1 MREMVTK
8 GIICVD
14 DEYGFTYHVADIEYI
29 EREDE
34 TYCYTIRPDYPV
46 IELLA
51 PPIFQG
57 IPGLDLD
64 LRKEVY
70 VRENMV
76 PVFISERS
84 PGENRED
91 LWVLLESCNMD
102 YLNRLEWLIR
112 TDTRYSG
119 DGLYVLRH
127 GGEDLAVDSLDDLG
141 NRSSVVCRR
150 VLEVICS
157 GKSLITKQFVID
169 DTNRKMC
176 FEIFMSLYKKERKY
190 LEERRKE
197 GIQKAAEDGRYK
209 GRSRIRL
216 DSMELQETFYKYE
229 QGKLTG
235 EQAADALDISK
246 STFLRRYRE
255 YVKGIGKITDRN

>member
-1 MREMVTK
+1 MREMVTS
-8 GIICVD
+8 GMICVD
-14 DEYGFTYHVADIEYI
+14 DEYGFTYHVADIDYI
-29 EREDE
+29 EREDG

-46 IELLA
+46 IDLLE

-91 LWVLLESCNMD
+91 LWVLLEKCNMD

-119 DGLYVLRH
+119 DCMYVLRR
-127 GGEDLAVDSLDDLG
+127 GGEDLKVDSLEDLG
-141 NRSSVVCRR
+141 NRSSLISRR
-150 VLEVICS
+150 ALEVICS
-157 GKSLITKQFVID
+157 GKRLITKHFVID
-169 DTNRKMC
+169 DSNRKMC
-176 FEIFMSLYKKERKY
+176 YEIFMSLYKKERKY
-190 LEERRKE
+190 LEERKKD
-197 GIQKAAEDGRYK
+197 GMQKAAEEGRYK
-209 GRSRIRL
+209 GRSRIKL
-216 DSMELQETFYKYE
+216 DSMQLQEVFCEYE

-235 EQAADALDISK
+235 EKAADKLDISK
-246 STFLRRYRE
+246 STFIRRYRE
-255 YVKGIGKITDRN
+255 YVKSINKI

>member
-1 MREMVTK
+1 MREMVTS
-8 GIICVD
+8 GMICVD
-14 DEYGFTYHVADIEYI
+14 DEYGFTYHVADIDYI

-46 IELLA
+46 IDLLT

-91 LWVLLESCNMD
+91 LWVLLENCNMD

-119 DGLYVLRH
+119 DCLYVLRR
-127 GGEDLAVDSLDDLG
+127 GGEDLEVDSLEDLG
-141 NRSSVVCRR
+141 NRSSIISRR
-150 VLEVICS
+150 ALEVICS
-157 GKSLITKQFVID
+157 GKKLITKQFVID
-169 DTNRKMC
+169 DTNRKLC
-176 FEIFMSLYKKERKY
+176 YKIFMSLYKKERKY
-190 LEERRKE
+190 LEERRKD
-197 GIQKAAEDGRYK
+197 GIQKATEDGRYK
-209 GRSRIRL
+209 GRSRIKL
-216 DSMELQETFYKYE
+216 DSMQLQETFCEYE
-229 QGKLTG
+229 KGKLTG
-235 EQAADALDISK
+235 EQAADRLDISK
-246 STFLRRYRE
+246 STFIRRYRE
-255 YVKGIGKITDRN
+255 YVNGINKV

>member
-1 MREMVTK
+1 MREMVTS
-8 GIICVD
+8 GSICVD
-14 DEYGFTYHVADIEYI
+14 DEYGFTYHVADIDYI

-34 TYCYTIRPDYPV
+34 TYCYTIRPDYAV

-51 PPIFQG
+51 PPVFQG

-84 PGENRED
+84 PGENSED

-119 DGLYVLRH
+119 DGLYVLRR
-127 GGEDLAVDSLDDLG
+127 GGEDLEVDSLEDLG
-141 NRSSVVCRR
+141 NRSSVISRR
-150 VLEVICS
+150 ALEVIC
-157 GKSLITKQFVID
+157 GGRKLITNQFVVD

-176 FEIFMSLYKKERKY
+176 FEIFMSMYKKERKY
-190 LEERRKE
+190 LEERRKD
-197 GIQKAAEDGRYK
+197 GIQKATESGKYK
-209 GRSRIRL
+209 GRSRIKL
-216 DSMELQETFYKYE
+216 DSMELQESFHKYE

-235 EQAADALDISK
+235 EQAADLLDVSK
-246 STFLRRYRE
+246 STFIRRYRE
-255 YVKGIGKITDRN
+255 YLKGINKSNN